1 MIFKSVFQHKR
12 GRDTKREKAL
22 YVWQYT
28 NTGPQVD
35 RIAGLPAHTRSP
47 ALNVFLAEVPG
58 HGTGNDVDGAC
69 FCTVGVFLEHLY
81 SQEEMVWSKNER
93 GST

>member
-1 MIFKSVFQHKR
+1 MAI
-12 GRDTKREKAL
+12 L
-22 YVWQYT
+22 
-28 NTGPQVD
+28 GPQVD

-58 HGTGNDVDGAC
+58 HGTGNDVRVFVRLAFFGSYSLFTGGDGV
-69 FCTVGVFLEHLY
+69 VGWEI
-81 SQEEMVWSKNER
+81 